1 MLQRTMVK
9 ILLLSLVP
17 LSKVDF
23 RVGMKFKMFTDGK
36 TIVKQCFVIS
46 MKICGFVEHF
56 KKQDI

>member
-56 KKQDI
+56 